1 MWLIVVTA
9 SLTGDLE
16 VIPAS
21 IQQLASEYYIS
32 ILFLYIYIYTIYIE
46 FVYSLNRNVIHF
58 DNRLKSILESNQEF
72 ELIFKT
78 KKQEF
83 G

>member
-1 MWLIVVTA
+1 MVTA

-21 IQQLASEYYIS
+21 IQQPASEYYIS
-32 ILFLYIYIYTIYIE
+32 ILFLYIYIHTIYIE

-58 DNRLKSILESNQEF
+58 DNRFKSILESNQEF
-72 ELIFKT
+72 ELFFKT

-83 G
+83 D